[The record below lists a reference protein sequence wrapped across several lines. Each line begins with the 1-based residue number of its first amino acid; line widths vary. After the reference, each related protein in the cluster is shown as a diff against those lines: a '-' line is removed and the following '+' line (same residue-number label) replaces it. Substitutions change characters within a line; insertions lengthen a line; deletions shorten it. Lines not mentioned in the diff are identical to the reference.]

1 MLCYYITDRRQ
12 FAGDARTQRQRL
24 LAKIAEAARA
34 GVDFIQLRER
44 DLTVRDLEAL
54 ARECVEVIRQATGAG
69 VAGRPN
75 PACACGAG
83 EAADARPGAGPLPAA
98 RRQRPTL
105 LLINSRTDIA
115 LAAGAGGV
123 HLRGDDIPAS
133 EARVIWDK
141 AAKRTGGLPSSRG
154 PLVVGVSCHAPDEV
168 RRAEAHGAD
177 FAVFAP
183 VFAKVMAP
191 QRPGVGVEALRE
203 ACRRPG
209 APLNVE
215 GPGAGP
221 MPVLALGGITL
232 DNACTCLEA
241 GAAGIAGIRLF
252 QENDVQETL
261 AQLQELEKKTYHR
274 ATETQRHRSG
284 R

>member
-12 FAGDARTQRQRL
+12 FAGNARTQRERL

-44 DLTVRDLEAL
+44 DLPVRELEAL
-54 ARECVEVIRQATGAG
+54 ARECVEVIRQATSAA

-83 EAADARPGAGPLPAA
+83 GATDAGPGASSLPAG
-98 RRQRPTL
+98 RRQRQTL

-133 EARVIWDK
+133 EARVIWNK
-141 AAKRTGGLPSSRG
+141 AAKRMGGLPSARG
-154 PLVVGVSCHAPDEV
+154 PLVVGVSCHTPDEV
-168 RRAEAHGAD
+168 RSAEAHGAD

-183 VFAKVMAP
+183 VFEKVMAP
-191 QRPGVGVEALRE
+191 QRPGIGVEALRE
-203 ACRRPG
+203 ACRRAG

-215 GPGAGP
+215 GPGAGY

-232 DNACTCLEA
+232 DNTRTCLAA
-241 GAAGIAGIRLF
+241 GAAGIAAIRLF
-252 QENDVQETL
+252 QENDVAETL
-261 AQLQELEKKTYHR
+261 AQLRELEE
-274 ATETQRHRSG
+274 ANLPQSQMG
-284 R
+284 